1 MAGPP
6 QEDGLADGG
15 MHLLRFQDQP
25 AAVHPEGEMMQVE
38 IHSWMLEPPWGS
50 LWLRGD
56 YELEDD

>member
-1 MAGPP
+1 
-6 QEDGLADGG
+6 